1 MTQLED
7 LLAAWVPRQR
17 WFAGKGLPVEAL
29 RIESAHTVLDRSD
42 SGGPELR
49 ILVVAVS
56 QRGETARYQVLLG
69 LRPGTTLDAD
79 LAHAA
84 MGVCAAPGRGSGP
97 GSATVV
103 AYDAAHDA
111 ELTSHLLARIA
122 ADDGAGPVGFR
133 RIGGAPVRT
142 GLRSIAMTAEQSNT
156 TLVFGEEYVLKIF
169 RRLWPGKNPDLELT
183 TELAGSRHVAPAH
196 GWIEAGVRADGAVPE
211 QRGTGPAPAEGAD
224 PRPRPGPA
232 VPTTLAMLQRYL
244 RSATDGWVLAATSVR
259 DLYGSPGA
267 APEEAGGDFSGE
279 AARLGAA
286 TASVHRALARALP
299 TDVLAPDDVRLLAAA
314 MERRLDLAVVDVPE
328 LRPYAAPLRAAFQAF
343 ADLDDPLPVQRVH
356 GDYHLGQVVR
366 TDTGWILLDF
376 EGEPAAPVEERR
388 RLSSPLRDVA
398 GMLRSFDYAA
408 RHQLIGHIDEEALAG
423 PARAWAQ
430 LNRDAFS
437 AGYEDSGGVAPEKHQ
452 VVLRAFEY
460 DKAVYEVLYEARNRP
475 AWLRV
480 PLDSIAA
487 LAAG

>member
-7 LLAAWVPRQR
+7 LLTAWVPRQR
-17 WFAGKGLPVEAL
+17 WFGGKGLAVEAL
-29 RIESAHTVLDRSD
+29 RIESEHTVLARTGR
-42 SGGPELR
+42 GGPELR
-49 ILVVAVS
+49 ILVVAVA
-56 QRGETARYQVLLG
+56 QRGTTSRYQVLLG
-69 LRPGTTLDAD
+69 LRPGTTLGAD
-79 LAHAA
+79 LAHAV
-84 MGVCAAPGRGSGP
+84 MGVCTDPGP

-122 ADDGAGPVGFR
+122 SDADEGAVGFH
-133 RIGGAPVRT
+133 RIGDAPVRT

-169 RRLWPGKNPDLELT
+169 RRLWPGTNPDLELT
-183 TELAGSRHVAPAH
+183 TELADSHHVARAH
-196 GWIEAGVRADGAVPE
+196 GWIETGVSADGLVPE
-211 QRGTGPAPAEGAD
+211 QRGGAAPSEPSVAPPRTGPLI
-224 PRPRPGPA
+224 
-232 VPTTLAMLQRYL
+232 PTTLAMLQRYL
-244 RSATDGWVLAATSVR
+244 RSATDGWALAATSVR
-259 DLYGSPGA
+259 DLYGTPGSP
-267 APEEAGGDFSGE
+267 PDEAGGDFSGE

-286 TASVHRALARALP
+286 TASVHRALARTLP
-299 TDVLAPDDVRLLAAA
+299 TDVLVPEDVRRLAAA
-314 MERRLDLAVVDVPE
+314 MELRLDRAVVDVPE
-328 LRPYAAPLRAAFQAF
+328 LRPYAAPLRAAFKAF
-343 ADLDDPLPVQRVH
+343 AELDDPLPVQRVH

-366 TDTGWILLDF
+366 TDAGWILLDF

-408 RHQLIGHIDEEALAG
+408 RHQLIGHLDEDTLAG

-437 AGYEDSGGVAPEKHQ
+437 AGYEHSGGVAPEKHQ
-452 VVLRAFEY
+452 VILRAFEY

-475 AWLRV
+475 TWLRV